1 MIKISACILA
11 KNEEENIAE
20 CIRSVKPY
28 VDEVIVVDNGST
40 DNTGEIA
47 ESLGSIVLDGSNL
60 LLDSARKLYMEKAK
74 YDWILIL
81 DADERFGKLGEVSL
95 KEFLSRIKDNIWGYG
110 ILSYQHSGLGKWAEV
125 HILRLIRNNKM
136 IQYNESPIH
145 SSVAPSIF
153 ENGAEIN
160 DTSLFAIH
168 HLDILIKGRPVP
180 KRKRYRTMLEEILSN
195 KNRNLDKD
203 TENMYKC
210 FLGLE
215 YVAVGEYDKAEKIY
229 EHAVEEDFKY
239 RNFALECLCQLYMY
253 RKKYEKVKKYITDKN
268 ILLFR
273 NNAVLGNYYNY
284 FDKEK
289 AADFYEN
296 IIKNSNATASDYLNL
311 AYLLKDK
318 DRIKAREL
326 LEKAVEKNSYLLKRV
341 SYDLGE
347 KQNLFIIQSNI
358 LFEIENVYN
367 LFEDLKMSELI
378 NG

>member
-136 IQYNESPIH
+136 IHYNESPIH

-153 ENGAEIN
+153 ENGAE
-160 DTSLFAIH
+160 
-168 HLDILIKGRPVP
+168 
-180 KRKRYRTMLEEILSN
+180 
-195 KNRNLDKD
+195 
-203 TENMYKC
+203 
-210 FLGLE
+210 
-215 YVAVGEYDKAEKIY
+215 
-229 EHAVEEDFKY
+229 
-239 RNFALECLCQLYMY
+239 
-253 RKKYEKVKKYITDKN
+253 
-268 ILLFR
+268 
-273 NNAVLGNYYNY
+273 
-284 FDKEK
+284 
-289 AADFYEN
+289 
-296 IIKNSNATASDYLNL
+296 
-311 AYLLKDK
+311 
-318 DRIKAREL
+318 
-326 LEKAVEKNSYLLKRV
+326 
-341 SYDLGE
+341 
-347 KQNLFIIQSNI
+347 
-358 LFEIENVYN
+358 
-367 LFEDLKMSELI
+367 
-378 NG
+378 